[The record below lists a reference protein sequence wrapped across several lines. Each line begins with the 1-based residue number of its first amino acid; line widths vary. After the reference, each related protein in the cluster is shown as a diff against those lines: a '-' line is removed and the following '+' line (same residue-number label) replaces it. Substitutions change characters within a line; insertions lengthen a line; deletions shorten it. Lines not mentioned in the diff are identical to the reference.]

1 MQIHCGADGCWVA
14 WLDLLGLVGSCV
26 GDGGDAAVGMAVVG
40 VVAAVFAQLIA
51 GNVACCCNIL

>member
-1 MQIHCGADGCWVA
+1 M
-14 WLDLLGLVGSCV
+14 GSCV